1 MKRENQNIYQLGC
14 ILNIFL
20 NNCWNKEELK
30 TLFRNTIQRRT
41 TVKACVQSRFWAGSN
56 GKQVQLIWTENEL
69 INRTLGL
76 PGSPMIK
83 TLCFHCRGCC
93 FVVQSLNKESCPT
106 LCNPMDCGPPDSSVH
121 GISQARILVRL
132 FPSPGHLSDPGV
144 EPMSPASAAAF
155 LSWVTKKAP
164 TAGGLGSI
172 PSQGTKILHAM
183 QQGQK
188 KKTRR

>member
-93 FVVQSLNKESCPT
+93 FVVQSLNRVVSYSLQPHGLWPARLLCPWDFPGKNTGEVISFSRGSFRPRGWTHVSCIGSCIFK
-106 LCNPMDCGPPDSSVH
+106 LNHQEGPH
-121 GISQARILVRL
+121 CR
-132 FPSPGHLSDPGV
+132 
-144 EPMSPASAAAF
+144 
-155 LSWVTKKAP
+155 
-164 TAGGLGSI
+164 GLGFNS
-172 PSQGTKILHAM
+172 
-183 QQGQK
+183 
-188 KKTRR
+188 

>member
-41 TVKACVQSRFWAGSN
+41 TVKACVRSRFWAGSN
-56 GKQVQLIWTENEL
+56 GNQVQPIWTENEL

-83 TLCFHCRGCC
+83 TLCFHCRLLFCC
-93 FVVQSLNKESCPT
+93 CSVLNKESCPT
-106 LCNPMDCGPPDSSVH
+106 LCNPMDCGPPDPSVH

-132 FPSPGHLSDPGV
+132 FTSPGDLSDQGV
-144 EPMSPASAAAF
+144 EPMSPASAGAF

-164 TAGGLGSI
+164 TAGAWVKFLVKEIRSYV
-172 PSQGTKILHAM
+172 PCSKA
-183 QQGQK
+183 K
-188 KKTRR
+188 KKKRR